1 MSLGSF
7 ITSALNF
14 PFGIPIIPSVMVG
27 SLVLETYTRLPQ
39 KIIFGKEPH
48 PLPAIPQDSVFLL
61 FPGYGGPDNNTGKYQ
76 SYCRL
81 KSI

>member
-1 MSLGSF
+1 
-7 ITSALNF
+7 
-14 PFGIPIIPSVMVG
+14 MVG

-61 FPGYGGPDNNTGKYQ
+61 FPGYGGPDNNTGLIQ
-76 SYCRL
+76 
-81 KSI
+81 